1 MNYKVKDIPKDERP
15 RERFLNVG
23 VNNLSNQE
31 LLAIILKTGTKNNN
45 VKEVA
50 LDECSKFL
58 KKYHIQGNV
67 FFHMQM
73 GAGVQIEENVHNLA
87 EKNTA

>member
-50 LDECSKFL
+50 LDLLNSYSLEDL
-58 KKYHIQGNV
+58 KNITVN
-67 FFHMQM
+67 
-73 GAGVQIEENVHNLA
+73 NLT
-87 EKNTA
+87 K